1 MKKLFDIKNDCRLCK
16 SKNILK
22 VVSIGDSPI
31 SEKYSSE
38 KNSIPKDVLVP
49 LDLYMCKD
57 CGHVQIIHVVNPD
70 FLWDNFT
77 FKTSRNPKLI
87 NHYENYVK
95 NILNFTIKMPKNF
108 VLDIGSNDGT
118 LLKIFKKNNFNEILG
133 IDPAKEIAAEATSN
147 GIKTIPDYMNKSNA
161 DLIKNKYGKANIIT
175 ANNVYAHIDYMD
187 ELTDSIISLLDKEGI
202 FVFEV
207 SYLLDVIEK
216 KLLGTVFHEHLSYHS
231 LLPLIKFFEKKN
243 MEIVEVIKND
253 LQGGSIVC
261 YVQHKEGPYKITDNV
276 KDLINIENEKKLD
289 SPESLF
295 KFSKELNFF
304 KDEITNLINT
314 ISRDNEIIAG
324 FGSARSATTLIKFF
338 DIAEKIQFI
347 VDDNKDKHYKFTPGS
362 RIQVFP
368 SEYIYE
374 NEPKYLIIFAWEHA
388 DKIIKK
394 HEEFLKKGGSF
405 IKIFPKIEIIK
416 N

>member
-95 NILNFTIKMPKNF
+95 NILNFTIKMTKNF

-261 YVQHKEGPYKITDNV
+261 YVQHKEGPY
-276 KDLINIENEKKLD
+276 
-289 SPESLF
+289 
-295 KFSKELNFF
+295 
-304 KDEITNLINT
+304 
-314 ISRDNEIIAG
+314 
-324 FGSARSATTLIKFF
+324 
-338 DIAEKIQFI
+338 
-347 VDDNKDKHYKFTPGS
+347 
-362 RIQVFP
+362 
-368 SEYIYE
+368 
-374 NEPKYLIIFAWEHA
+374 
-388 DKIIKK
+388 
-394 HEEFLKKGGSF
+394 
-405 IKIFPKIEIIK
+405 
-416 N
+416 